1 MHVSIAE
8 HFTLDEPAKSREID
22 DLLREIEILERDP
35 SQGICY
41 EQQLSC
47 LAVDE
52 EPYPSNPRRL
62 VESVATSLIDDIT
75 AELTNGGRDAWLYE
89 DCYFANQAEHT
100 PYWAA
105 ERLSSAKHF
114 SSAPLWRG

>member
-1 MHVSIAE
+1 MNVSIAE
-8 HFTLDEPAKSREID
+8 HFTLDEPLKSREID
-22 DLLREIEILERDP
+22 DLLREIEIHEADP

-41 EQQLSC
+41 EQQLSW
-47 LAVDE
+47 LALDD
-52 EPYPSNPRRL
+52 EPYTVNPRRL
-62 VESVATSLIDDIT
+62 IESVATSLIDDIT

-89 DCYFANQAEHT
+89 DCYLAGVAEHT